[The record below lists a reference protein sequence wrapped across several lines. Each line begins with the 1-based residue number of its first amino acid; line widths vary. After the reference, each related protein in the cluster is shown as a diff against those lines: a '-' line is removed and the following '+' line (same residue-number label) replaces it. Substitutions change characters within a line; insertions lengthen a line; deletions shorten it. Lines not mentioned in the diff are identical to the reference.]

1 MTPGNR
7 EDPKP
12 FTTIVVIVLA
22 LIALL
27 LLLRFVLRW
36 EMTVNGTV
44 VPVWLSG
51 IACVVVG
58 GLAVMVWR
66 ESRR

>member
-1 MTPGNR
+1 MTGNR